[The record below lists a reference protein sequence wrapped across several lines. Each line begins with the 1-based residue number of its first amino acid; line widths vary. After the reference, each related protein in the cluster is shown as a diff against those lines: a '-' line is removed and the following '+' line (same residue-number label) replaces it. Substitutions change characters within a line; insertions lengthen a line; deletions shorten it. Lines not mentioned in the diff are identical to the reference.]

1 MIYDAMEGVETEH
14 QIPGISVTAVMVAV
28 STVVICGVILWLVYT
43 LADKFGLISK
53 GRPKTVNP

>member
-1 MIYDAMEGVETEH
+1 MEGVETEH